1 MQSSDARNLFQ
12 TEASLAQGR
21 ARAAKAK
28 RTASGAQ
35 YGRPIWLAGN
45 DGTAKAGDKVRAGG
59 ASSGVA
65 LSADDAGD
73 INGAIANQLADAAL
87 FGNGHGHGDEQPF
100 VSLAGKDESAGAAF
114 DGGKTRVLGALLD
127 PTPDGGNAHLLTAES
142 GALLR
147 RLDLES
153 GLAVQLFRG
162 HTAPATALAVLNC
175 GSPAAG
181 GSRRRVLLSSGWD
194 RSVRAWP
201 LYDAVGQTQLPPRIS
216 PIFTHTEAASDF
228 IKALLIV
235 ETAGHP
241 VLLSGGS
248 DRTLRTWSLLRL
260 QEVILSLDDATWQN
274 PLAAGEAVSSSLT
287 TANAKAELDLLGT
300 FGEHTRPITALAV
313 LPKPPS
319 QSDGS
324 APIVFSADSLGR
336 VAQSE
341 LEIKASAG
349 KSGGTTVRLRPTREI
364 KGNEATITALNA
376 GWVRVEVEQEDDS
389 ADDAAPPQFWEAR
402 LWTASRDRSAY
413 AYTIVPAPGQGYQRR
428 AAPPAKTTTSSS
440 SRNSLQ
446 FGSQEPLWPERTVLH
461 PDYVT
466 AVLDLNMARR
476 QQGDAGLSQACA
488 ADSLLLHASGDVAQV
503 PSIVTACSDEEL
515 RLWTLSGRGGEVRA
529 HDDDDEGRDTSAKVF
544 DVHGNAALDPTRSTG
559 ARLKGQVEGHW
570 HEISFVGAWWRQP
583 PNSQVT
589 ADVSVSKSKGAWWI
603 VSASYDG
610 SVRRWSLEEFF
621 QLASSSQLRPKAGQE
636 GGLKATEPQVAS
648 PSSTSQGGAAS
659 KPTAPAGGGIQLT
672 AEEEAE
678 LAELMDS
685 DDE

>member
-45 DGTAKAGDKVRAGG
+45 DGTAKAGDKARAGG

-65 LSADDAGD
+65 LSAEDAGD
-73 INGAIANQLADAAL
+73 VNGAIANQLADAAL

-201 LYDAVGQTQLPPRIS
+201 LYDAVGQAQLPSRIS
-216 PIFTHTEAASDF
+216 PILTHTEAASDF

-248 DRTLRTWSLLRL
+248 DRTLRIWSLLRL
-260 QEVILSLDDATWQN
+260 QEAILSLDDATWQN
-274 PLAAGEAVSSSLT
+274 PLAAGEAVSSSLA
-287 TANAKAELDLLGT
+287 TANAEAELDLLGT

-313 LPKPPS
+313 LPEPPS
-319 QSDGS
+319 QGSDGS

-349 KSGGTTVRLRPTREI
+349 KSGGATARLRPTREI

-376 GWVRVEVEQEDDS
+376 GWVRVEIEQEDDS
-389 ADDAAPPQFWEAR
+389 ADDAAPPELWEAR
-402 LWTASRDRSAY
+402 LW
-413 AYTIVPAPGQGYQRR
+413 
-428 AAPPAKTTTSSS
+428 
-440 SRNSLQ
+440 
-446 FGSQEPLWPERTVLH
+446 
-461 PDYVT
+461 T

-610 SVRRWSLEEFF
+610 SVRRWSLE
-621 QLASSSQLRPKAGQE
+621 AGQE